1 MWNPFK
7 NLRVPVTPPLS
18 FKDPF
23 FPMQIHPAVLRFAT
37 KMTSTPT
44 QVGVFMDQSLEEVKD
59 IAKEVQVDII
69 QLHGA
74 EDAKFLEELQKL
86 LPVTLEEDQLV
97 GSQKTTTCFCVFLS
111 DLKVLGVYLFGSLG
125 CR

>member
-1 MWNPFK
+1 
-7 NLRVPVTPPLS
+7 
-18 FKDPF
+18 
-23 FPMQIHPAVLRFAT
+23 
-37 KMTSTPT
+37 
-44 QVGVFMDQSLEEVKD
+44 MDQSLEEVKD

-86 LPVTLEEDQLV
+86 LPVTLDEDNWWV
-97 GSQKTTTCFCVFLS
+97 TKNRHVFVFLF

>member
-1 MWNPFK
+1 
-7 NLRVPVTPPLS
+7 
-18 FKDPF
+18 
-23 FPMQIHPAVLRFAT
+23 
-37 KMTSTPT
+37 
-44 QVGVFMDQSLEEVKD
+44 MDQSLEEVKD

>member
-1 MWNPFK
+1 
-7 NLRVPVTPPLS
+7 
-18 FKDPF
+18 
-23 FPMQIHPAVLRFAT
+23 
-37 KMTSTPT
+37 
-44 QVGVFMDQSLEEVKD
+44 MDQSLEEVKD

-86 LPVTLEEDQLV
+86 LPVTLDENQLV
-97 GSQKTTTCFCVFLS
+97 GHKKQPHVFVLFLFE
-111 DLKVLGVYLFGSLG
+111 LKVLGVYLFGSLG